1 MGSFGV
7 HLGHLGSF
15 GVIGGYSE
23 NNIPAGHPP
32 QHASNG
38 IGGGLSPHFAG
49 SLQPRHSVKH
59 ASVVSEKKDHFLA
72 MKAIKR
78 NSCAIT
84 SLVQFTSKVLD
95 WYSPR
100 TVRVLASIVTSPT
113 VGISS
118 RIFFIL
124 SLMSSSVTLSL
135 TANGT
140 VISNS
145 T

>member
-1 MGSFGV
+1 M
-7 HLGHLGSF
+7 
-15 GVIGGYSE
+15 

-84 SLVQFTSKVLD
+84 SLVQFTSQVLD